1 VVVVAPEDSRFGAAL
16 KGLGLRLVPNPEPER
31 GISRSIEL
39 GVKAL
44 TERGATGQVPQIY
57 AIAIGV
63 ADQPHLTPAAIRRLA
78 EAFAPGRIVVPRY
91 GDHRGNPVIFDMRFF
106 PELCQLEGDRGGQVV
121 ASRHPQDVIEVEL
134 PEAAGVDIDRP
145 EDWPAEPQ

>member
-1 VVVVAPEDSRFGAAL
+1 MVVVAPEDSRFAAAL
-16 KGLGLRLVPNPEPER
+16 NGLALRLVPNREPER

-39 GVKAL
+39 GVRAL
-44 TERGATGQVPQIY
+44 IERGASGQVPEID

-106 PELCQLEGDRGGQVV
+106 AELCQLEGDRGGQVV
-121 ASRHPQDVIEVEL
+121 ASRHPEAVVEVQL
-134 PEAAGVDIDRP
+134 PAAMGADIDRP